1 MLDNKEKLKLSDL
14 IDVKFLQELQDAFAK
29 AIGISSLTID
39 EDGPITNPSNFS
51 DFCANFI
58 RPNELGAQRCK
69 ECDINGQKLAL
80 EDGGPIIHTCH
91 AGLVQ
96 FAIPIM
102 AAGKH
107 IASIIGGQ
115 VSSETLDENNFENLA
130 KELGITNN
138 KEYEKAWKK
147 IKIMSEDKIK
157 DAINL
162 LSIFANSI
170 SEMANKNYELIKKNK
185 RENLLKTIIDKIRSS
200 LDIDETLVF
209 ICEETMKLFNAQR
222 ASISRLIDSNDYA
235 PPPTIKKEC
244 VSNPEIA
251 GMGKLKH
258 FNKITQ
264 YHIQQLRQNMEV
276 IAIDNILESDT
287 PDYFKEGYNLLGVKS
302 LLVIPIKNEDDKWGI
317 LILAEYNSYR
327 HWTEEEIEF
336 AQSIASQIY
345 IAIKHSELYKKE
357 RETKQREI
365 ILRDIIGKIRSSL
378 DIKQIQ
384 HEIVSQIGNFFNAD
398 GVRIAD
404 YDYNLEDYVISKDS
418 EYRSSDKL
426 KSWVG
431 VKFKSISGFTE
442 YIRDVHTR
450 GEDIIFSD
458 LEKHLDQYN
467 LRGTNIENFYREF
480 GFTSS
485 AAINIYHGNVYLGD
499 FVITFEHPRNFSEDE
514 IQFLKI
520 LADQAG
526 TAFYQAKLLE
536 KEKEKT
542 ERETFLR
549 KTTEIIRT
557 SLDKNTIKHLLV
569 IKIGEYFS
577 ADRVFFSDF
586 DSKNNRYLP
595 IDENS
600 EYLSNAEKKSF
611 VGYDWSDDS
620 MIEYIQ
626 PLLEKKELNIFCWDE
641 YVKESLNGQ
650 DFISRFE
657 DANVKSSYNF
667 PIFYQEEII
676 GFFCIE
682 FTQHICK
689 KLSDEDIRT
698 IRHLC
703 NQVGIA
709 LYHSELYAKARSS
722 LKQSGLEYI

>member
-14 IDVKFLQELQDAFAK
+14 IDLKFLQELQDAFAK
-29 AIGISSLTID
+29 AIGISSFTVD
-39 EDGPITNPSNFS
+39 EDGPITNPSNFT

-58 RPNELGAQRCK
+58 RPNKLGAQRCE
-69 ECDINGQKLAL
+69 ECDIRGQKLAL
-80 EDGGPIIHTCH
+80 EKGGPIIHTCH

-102 AAGKH
+102 IAGKH
-107 IASIIGGQ
+107 IASIMGGQ
-115 VSSETLDENNFENLA
+115 VSSETLDEKNFKNIA
-130 KELGITNN
+130 KELGITNKN
-138 KEYEKAWKK
+138 EYKEAWKK
-147 IKIMSEDKIK
+147 IRIMSEDKIK
-157 DAINL
+157 DSIHL
-162 LSIFANSI
+162 FSIFANSI

-200 LDIDETLVF
+200 LDIDETLTF
-209 ICEETMKLFNAQR
+209 ICEETMKLFNVQR

-235 PPPTIKKEC
+235 PTIKKEC
-244 VSNPEIA
+244 VSNAEIA
-251 GMGKLKH
+251 GMDKLKH
-258 FNKITQ
+258 FNEITK
-264 YHIQQLRQNMEV
+264 YHIQQLIQNKK
-276 IAIDNILESDT
+276 IFTIDNILESDT

-357 RETKQREI
+357 RETKQKEI

-384 HEIVSQIGNFFNAD
+384 HEIVSQIGKFFNAD

-431 VKFKSISGFTE
+431 VNFKSISGFTE

-450 GEDIIFSD
+450 GEDIIFSN
-458 LEKHLDQYN
+458 LEKHLDKHN
-467 LRGTNIENFYREF
+467 LRGTKVEDFYREF

-499 FVITFEHPRNFSEDE
+499 FVITFEHPRDFSDDE

-526 TAFYQAKLLE
+526 TAFYQSKLLE

-569 IKIGEYFS
+569 TNIGKHFS

-586 DSKNNRYLP
+586 DPKNNRYPP
-595 IDENS
+595 IDKNS
-600 EYLSNAEKKSF
+600 EYLSNVEKKSF

-641 YVKESLNGQ
+641 YVKESSNGQ

-676 GFFCIE
+676 GFLCIE

-689 KLSDEDIRT
+689 KLSDEDIST

-703 NQVGIA
+703 TQSGIA
-709 LYHSELYAKARSS
+709 LYHSALYAKAKSS
-722 LKQSGLEYI
+722 LGQTGMKYM